1 MKTIIDTINSY
12 MPKSADRLKSE
23 QVYYIPQVRS
33 DQVAYAVKE
42 YIVGSERKILNQINQ
57 IGPTGRWSFHG
68 GLEISIHRDYITK
81 RSRYGKDKYG

>member
-57 IGPTGRWSFHG
+57 IGLKLNYLDFYDIQFADSKNIRNYSDLHNYDVG
-68 GLEISIHRDYITK
+68 
-81 RSRYGKDKYG
+81 